1 MEARGARIIN
11 AYDIFNKDADISFSI
26 SNKNGLVINTIFVR
40 ISAHL
45 WSSHDSTWQCLFN
58 TWTDRDLCFFKRT
71 IFII

>member
-45 WSSHDSTWQCLFN
+45 
-58 TWTDRDLCFFKRT
+58 
-71 IFII
+71 